1 MTGRSRA
8 AARTGRVPLTGRHE
22 ELRAL
27 SDLVAG
33 VRDGMSA
40 ALVVVGEAGIGK
52 TTLLDHLA
60 ETSHD
65 LRVVRTA
72 GTESEARLGFAGLHR
87 LLRPFLDGLESL
99 PSPQY
104 EALASAFGMLAAPRA
119 DRYLVGMAALT
130 LLADAASIQPLLCL
144 VDDVQWL
151 DRESRDALAFVAR
164 RLGAEALGLVVAGR
178 EEPGGPG
185 AFEGL
190 ETLTVGG
197 LAGAQAHE
205 LLGHSVEGRVDA
217 AVAARIVAD
226 AGGNPLALLESAQAL
241 SPAHLAG
248 TTPLLEPLPVGAR
261 LENHFGR
268 LVGGLP
274 PETRTFLVLLS
285 AAPPED
291 ALLLWRAAAELG
303 VLAQAADAAV
313 SAGVLTGG
321 RLLEFRHPLIRSAVY
336 RSAAAGERRRVHAA
350 LAAVSDALRSPE
362 RRAWHRAEATVGLD
376 DEVADELVA
385 AAELARGRGGYA
397 ERAAL
402 LARAAQLSQAN
413 RAVRLVE
420 AARAHLVLGD
430 PATAQSLLAQ
440 AQPLLA
446 GGDTVLRARALL
458 TQATTDI
465 YFGRLAGLGSPLLA
479 AAGVVA
485 DTDRALAR
493 SILLEGLLAVLCGE
507 HDATARQELGVTI
520 LTSPALS
527 PLPPSPPALTAPV
540 GPAPV
545 GPASVGPASVRVPT
559 PPAVAT
565 NLPAA
570 PPPAARAP
578 APAPAPAPAILVPA
592 ARFAPTPTQR
602 ALVPTAPA
610 STAPAPAVDA
620 PPAEVSALTTP
631 TAVSP
636 FASPRATAPPV
647 AAPPAVTT
655 AVIPPPPE
663 PSALPSSADLLLEG
677 FALRMHGGYQAAL
690 PLLQAALA
698 ALERDTDVVGHGLRA
713 ATLALYA
720 AEEVWDET
728 GGAKAARLVEDH
740 ERAIGALGALRS
752 TLLVRSTWEIR
763 AGRFATATACLDEA
777 QDLAAVIGQHSPGLA
792 YRVELLAWSGQE
804 RAART
809 AADLLVRDLA
819 SRHAHGGLA
828 DWARNSLTVL
838 ELSLGHYVQ
847 AAAHARV
854 TFDADNPGGAP
865 RALPDL
871 IEASTRSDD
880 RPTARQ
886 ALTRL
891 EERAL
896 PAGTPWALGLLE
908 RCRALVSADDDRTE
922 PHFARSLTLLDRTQ
936 VRTELA
942 RTHLLYGEW
951 LRRRKRRTDARTQL
965 GHAYRMFTDMGAAAF
980 AERARTELLAT
991 GAHPRKRAG
1000 RSPHD
1005 LTEHDLT
1012 PQERRIATLAAHGTT
1027 NTEIATRLFITQS
1040 TVEYHLNKIFR
1051 KLDITSRR
1059 QLNSLLTSEN

>member
-8 AARTGRVPLTGRHE
+8 GARTRRVPLTGRHE

-60 ETSHD
+60 ETSDD

-99 PSPQY
+99 PAPQY

-130 LLADAASIQPLLCL
+130 LLADAASAQPLLCL

-248 TTPLLEPLPVGAR
+248 TAPLLEPLPVGAR

-268 LVGGLP
+268 LVRDLP

-303 VLAQAADAAV
+303 VFAQAADAAV

-321 RLLEFRHPLIRSAVY
+321 PLLEFRHPLIRSAVY
-336 RSAAAGERRRVHAA
+336 RSAPAGERRRVHAA
-350 LAAVSDALRSPE
+350 LAAVSDALRNPE

-420 AARAHLVLGD
+420 AARAHLVMGD

-446 GGDTVLRARALL
+446 GGDAVLRASALL

-465 YFGRLAGLGSPLLA
+465 YFGRLAGLESPLLA

-485 DTDRALAR
+485 DMDRALAR
-493 SILLEGLLAVLCGE
+493 SIMLEGLLAVLCGE
-507 HDATARQELGVTI
+507 HDATTRQELGVTI

-527 PLPPSPPALTAPV
+527 PLAPSPPALPALPAPAGSAPV
-540 GPAPV
+540 V
-545 GPASVGPASVRVPT
+545 VPT

-565 NLPAA
+565 NLPTAT
-570 PPPAARAP
+570 PPTLVPPALFAPTVTPRALVPAAP
-578 APAPAPAPAILVPA
+578 APAALASAVVAPSAKA
-592 ARFAPTPTQR
+592 
-602 ALVPTAPA
+602 
-610 STAPAPAVDA
+610 
-620 PPAEVSALTTP
+620 SALTTP
-631 TAVSP
+631 TVASP
-636 FASPRATAPPV
+636 FTTPRAAAPPV

-655 AVIPPPPE
+655 AVVPAAPE

-728 GGAKAARLVEDH
+728 GGAEAARLVEAH

-752 TLLVRSTWEIR
+752 TLLVRSTWELR

-777 QDLAAVIGQHSPGLA
+777 QDLAAVIGQPAPGLA

-804 RAART
+804 PAART

-880 RPTARQ
+880 RPMARR

-922 PHFARSLTLLDRTQ
+922 PHFAQSLHLLDRTQ

>member
-27 SDLVAG
+27 SDLAAG

-130 LLADAASIQPLLCL
+130 LLADAASAQPLLCL

-350 LAAVSDALRSPE
+350 LAAVSDALRNPE

-397 ERAAL
+397 ERAAF

-540 GPAPV
+540 GPA
-545 GPASVGPASVRVPT
+545 SVRVPT

-570 PPPAARAP
+570 PPPA
-578 APAPAPAPAILVPA
+578 APAPAILVPA

-610 STAPAPAVDA
+610 STAPAPAPAVDA

-631 TAVSP
+631 TAVSA
-636 FASPRATAPPV
+636 FAAPRAAAPPVAAPPV

-655 AVIPPPPE
+655 AVGPPPPE
-663 PSALPSSADLLLEG
+663 PAALASSADLLLEG

-763 AGRFATATACLDEA
+763 AGRFTTATACLDEA

-804 RAART
+804 PAART

-891 EERAL
+891 EARAL

>member
-8 AARTGRVPLTGRHE
+8 GARTRRVPLTGRHE
-22 ELRAL
+22 ELRVL

-60 ETSHD
+60 ETSND

-99 PSPQY
+99 PAPQH

-130 LLADAASIQPLLCL
+130 LLADAASARPLLCL

-226 AGGNPLALLESAQAL
+226 AGGNPLALMESAQAL

-248 TTPLLEPLPVGAR
+248 TAPLLEPLPVGAR

-268 LVGGLP
+268 LVRGLP

-303 VLAQAADAAV
+303 VFAQAADAAV

-336 RSAAAGERRRVHAA
+336 RSAPAGERRRVHAA
-350 LAAVSDALRSPE
+350 LAAVSDALRNPE

-420 AARAHLVLGD
+420 AARAHLVMGD

-493 SILLEGLLAVLCGE
+493 SILLEGLLAVLCGV
-507 HDATARQELGVTI
+507 HDATTREELGVTI

-527 PLPPSPPALTAPV
+527 PLAPSPSAL
-540 GPAPV
+540 PAPV
-545 GPASVGPASVRVPT
+545 VVPT

-570 PPPAARAP
+570 TPPTLAPPALFAQTVTPRALVPAAP
-578 APAPAPAPAILVPA
+578 APA
-592 ARFAPTPTQR
+592 
-602 ALVPTAPA
+602 AL
-610 STAPAPAVDA
+610 APAVVA
-620 PPAEVSALTTP
+620 PSAEASAVTTLTV
-631 TAVSP
+631 ASP
-636 FASPRATAPPV
+636 FAAPRAAAPPV

-655 AVIPPPPE
+655 AVVPAAPE
-663 PSALPSSADLLLEG
+663 PAALPSSADLLLEG

-728 GGAKAARLVEDH
+728 GGAEAARLVEAH

-752 TLLVRSTWEIR
+752 TLLVRSTWELR

-777 QDLAAVIGQHSPGLA
+777 QDLAAVIGQPSPGLA

-804 RAART
+804 SAART
-809 AADLLVRDLA
+809 AADLLVRDFA

-871 IEASTRSDD
+871 IEASTRSGD

-908 RCRALVSADDDRTE
+908 RCRALVSADHDRTE
-922 PHFARSLTLLDRTQ
+922 RHFAQSLTLLDRTQ

-1012 PQERRIATLAAHGTT
+1012 PQERRIATLAAHGST

>member
-1 MTGRSRA
+1 MTGHSRA
-8 AARTGRVPLTGRHE
+8 GARTRRVPLTGRHE
-22 ELRAL
+22 ELRVL
-27 SDLVAG
+27 SGLVAG

-60 ETSHD
+60 ETSTD

-87 LLRPFLDGLESL
+87 LLRPFLDGLEAL
-99 PSPQY
+99 PAPQH

-119 DRYLVGMAALT
+119 DRYLVGMAVLT
-130 LLADAASIQPLLCL
+130 LLADAASARPLLCL

-178 EEPGGPG
+178 EEPGEPD

-226 AGGNPLALLESAQAL
+226 AGGNPLALMESAQAL

-248 TTPLLEPLPVGAR
+248 TAPLLEPLPVGAR

-268 LVGGLP
+268 LVRGLP

-303 VLAQAADAAV
+303 VFAQAADAAV

-336 RSAAAGERRRVHAA
+336 RSAAAGERRRVHAV
-350 LAAVSDALRSPE
+350 LAAVSDAVRHPE

-376 DEVADELVA
+376 DQVADELVA

-397 ERAAL
+397 ERATL
-402 LARAAQLSQAN
+402 LARAAELSQAN

-446 GGDTVLRARALL
+446 GGDTVLRARALH

-493 SILLEGLLAVLCGE
+493 SILMEGLLAVLCGE
-507 HDATARQELGVTI
+507 HDARTREELGVTI
-520 LTSPALS
+520 LASPALS
-527 PLPPSPPALTAPV
+527 PLAPSPPALTAPIV
-540 GPAPV
+540 
-545 GPASVGPASVRVPT
+545 VPT
-559 PPAVAT
+559 PPAVAA
-565 NLPAA
+565 LLPSPPAPAPSAQAPAA
-570 PPPAARAP
+570 PVPLGLSAPTAPPRAP
-578 APAPAPAPAILVPA
+578 APA
-592 ARFAPTPTQR
+592 
-602 ALVPTAPA
+602 APA
-610 STAPAPAVDA
+610 SAVVA
-620 PPAEVSALTTP
+620 PPASTSALTTL
-631 TAVSP
+631 TVASP
-636 FASPRATAPPV
+636 F
-647 AAPPAVTT
+647 AAPPAAAPTDAPT
-655 AVIPPPPE
+655 AVVPPTRG
-663 PSALPSSADLLLEG
+663 PSALPSSADLILEG

-690 PLLQAALA
+690 PVLQAALA
-698 ALERDTDVVGHGLRA
+698 ALERDTDVVGHGLSA
-713 ATLALYA
+713 AILALYA
-720 AEEVWDET
+720 AEEVWDEN
-728 GGAKAARLVEDH
+728 GGAEAARLVEAH
-740 ERAIGALGALRS
+740 ERTIGALGALRS
-752 TLLVRSTWEIR
+752 TLVVRSTWELR

-777 QDLAAVIGQHSPGLA
+777 QDLAAVIGQPSPGLA
-792 YRVELLAWSGQE
+792 YRVEFLAWSGQE
-804 RAART
+804 PAART

-838 ELSLGHYVQ
+838 ELSLGHYAQ

-871 IEASTRSDD
+871 IEASTRCGD

-896 PAGTPWALGLLE
+896 SAGTPWALGLLA
-908 RCRALVSADDDRTE
+908 RCRALVSADGDLAE
-922 PHFARSLTLLDRTQ
+922 PHFARSLTLFDRTQ

-951 LRRRKRRTDARTQL
+951 LRRRRRRTDARTQL

-1005 LTEHDLT
+1005 PTAHDLT

-1027 NTEIATRLFITQS
+1027 NSEIATRLFITQS

-1059 QLNSLLTSEN
+1059 QLKSLLTSED

>member
-1 MTGRSRA
+1 
-8 AARTGRVPLTGRHE
+8 
-22 ELRAL
+22 
-27 SDLVAG
+27 
-33 VRDGMSA
+33 
-40 ALVVVGEAGIGK
+40 
-52 TTLLDHLA
+52 
-60 ETSHD
+60 
-65 LRVVRTA
+65 
-72 GTESEARLGFAGLHR
+72 
-87 LLRPFLDGLESL
+87 
-99 PSPQY
+99 
-104 EALASAFGMLAAPRA
+104 
-119 DRYLVGMAALT
+119 MAALT
-130 LLADAASIQPLLCL
+130 LLADAASAQPLLCL

-178 EEPGGPG
+178 DEPGGPG

-350 LAAVSDALRSPE
+350 LAAVSDALRNPE

-402 LARAAQLSQAN
+402 LARAAQLSQGN

-540 GPAPV
+540 GPA
-545 GPASVGPASVRVPT
+545 SVGPASVMVPT

-565 NLPAA
+565 KPPAAA
-570 PPPAARAP
+570 PPPAP
-578 APAPAPAPAILVPA
+578 APASAPAILVPA
-592 ARFAPTPTQR
+592 ARFAPTATPR
-602 ALVPTAPA
+602 ALVPAAPA
-610 STAPAPAVDA
+610 PTAPAPAPAPAVGA
-620 PPAEVSALTTP
+620 PPDEVSALTTP

-636 FASPRATAPPV
+636 FAAARAAAPPV

-655 AVIPPPPE
+655 AVVPPTPE
-663 PSALPSSADLLLEG
+663 PPALPSSADLLLEG
-677 FALRMHGGYQAAL
+677 FALRIHGGYQAAL

-728 GGAKAARLVEDH
+728 GGAEAARLVEAH

-752 TLLVRSTWEIR
+752 TLVVRSTWELR

-777 QDLAAVIGQHSPGLA
+777 QDLAAVIGQPSPGLA

-804 RAART
+804 SAART

-854 TFDADNPGGAP
+854 TFDADNAGGAP

-871 IEASTRSDD
+871 IEASTRCGD
-880 RPTARQ
+880 RPTARK

-908 RCRALVSADDDRTE
+908 RCRALVSADDDRAE
-922 PHFARSLTLLDRTQ
+922 PRFARSLTLLDRTQ

-951 LRRRKRRTDARTQL
+951 LRRRRRRTDARTQL

-1059 QLNSLLTSEN
+1059 QLNSLMTSEN

>member
-1 MTGRSRA
+1 MTGHSRA
-8 AARTGRVPLTGRHE
+8 GARTRRVPLTGRHE
-22 ELRAL
+22 ELRVL
-27 SDLVAG
+27 SDLVDG

-60 ETSHD
+60 GTSND
-65 LRVVRTA
+65 LRVVRIA

-99 PSPQY
+99 PAPQH
-104 EALASAFGMLAAPRA
+104 EALASAFGLLAAPRA

-130 LLADAASIQPLLCL
+130 LLADATSAQPLLCL

-178 EEPGGPG
+178 GEPDGAG

-205 LLGHSVEGRVDA
+205 LLGQSVEGRVDA

-248 TTPLLEPLPVGAR
+248 TAPLLEPLPVGAR

-268 LVGGLP
+268 LVRDLP

-321 RLLEFRHPLIRSAVY
+321 PLLEFRHPLIRSAVY
-336 RSAAAGERRRVHAA
+336 RSAPAGERRRVHAA
-350 LAAVSDALRSPE
+350 LAAVSDALRAPE

-402 LARAAQLSQAN
+402 LARAAQLSRAD

-446 GGDTVLRARALL
+446 GGDTVLRARALH
-458 TQATTDI
+458 TRATTDI

-485 DTDRALAR
+485 GTDRALAR
-493 SILLEGLLAVLCGE
+493 SLLMEGLLAVLCGE
-507 HDATARQELGVTI
+507 HDATAREELGVTI

-527 PLPPSPPALTAPV
+527 PLALSPPTPTPPALTAI
-540 GPAPV
+540 GSAPA
-545 GPASVGPASVRVPT
+545 ATS
-559 PPAVAT
+559 PAVA
-565 NLPAA
+565 
-570 PPPAARAP
+570 PPLA
-578 APAPAPAPAILVPA
+578 VP
-592 ARFAPTPTQR
+592 RT
-602 ALVPTAPA
+602 LVPTAA
-610 STAPAPAVDA
+610 RTAVGTAVVSPAPG
-620 PPAEVSALTTP
+620 P
-631 TAVSP
+631 SP
-636 FASPRATAPPV
+636 
-647 AAPPAVTT
+647 
-655 AVIPPPPE
+655 
-663 PSALPSSADLLLEG
+663 LPSSADLLLEG
-677 FALRMHGGYQAAL
+677 FALRMQGSYQAAL

-728 GGAKAARLVEDH
+728 GGARAARLVEAH
-740 ERAIGALGALRS
+740 ERAIGVLGALRS
-752 TLLVRSTWEIR
+752 TLVVRSTWELR

-777 QDLAAVIGQHSPGLA
+777 QDLAAVIGQPSPGLA

-804 RAART
+804 SAART

-847 AAAHARV
+847 AADHARV

-871 IEASTRSDD
+871 IEASTRCGD
-880 RPTARQ
+880 RPTARV
-886 ALTRL
+886 ALARL

-908 RCRALVSADDDRTE
+908 RCRALVSADHDGAE

-951 LRRRKRRTDARTQL
+951 LRRRRRRTDARTQL

-1000 RSPHD
+1000 RSPHG

-1012 PQERRIATLAAHGTT
+1012 PQERRIATLAARGTT
-1027 NTEIATRLFITQS
+1027 NAEIATRLFITQS

-1059 QLNSLLTSEN
+1059 QLNSLLTSET

>member
-1 MTGRSRA
+1 MTGHSRA
-8 AARTGRVPLTGRHE
+8 GARTRRVPLTGRHE
-22 ELRAL
+22 ELRVL

-60 ETSHD
+60 ETSDD

-87 LLRPFLDGLESL
+87 LLRPFLDGLDSL
-99 PSPQY
+99 PAPQH

-130 LLADAASIQPLLCL
+130 LLADATSAQPLLCL

-178 EEPGGPG
+178 EEPDGPG
-185 AFEGL
+185 AFEGV

-205 LLGHSVEGRVDA
+205 LLGHSVEGWVDA

-226 AGGNPLALLESAQAL
+226 AGGNPLALMESAQAL

-248 TTPLLEPLPVGAR
+248 TAPLLEPLPVGAR

-268 LVGGLP
+268 LVRGLP

-336 RSAAAGERRRVHAA
+336 RSAPADERRRVHAA
-350 LAAVSDALRSPE
+350 LAAVSDGLRNPE

-402 LARAAQLSQAN
+402 LARAAQLSRAD

-430 PATAQSLLAQ
+430 PAAAQSLLAQ

-446 GGDTVLRARALL
+446 GGDPVLRARALH
-458 TQATTDI
+458 TRATTDI

-485 DTDRALAR
+485 ETDRALAR
-493 SILLEGLLAVLCGE
+493 SILMEGLLAVLCGE
-507 HDATARQELGVTI
+507 HDATTREELGVTI
-520 LTSPALS
+520 LTSPALT
-527 PLPPSPPALTAPV
+527 PLAPSPSAPTEPA
-540 GPAPV
+540 G
-545 GPASVGPASVRVPT
+545 SV
-559 PPAVAT
+559 PAV
-565 NLPAA
+565 LSA
-570 PPPAARAP
+570 PPGAA
-578 APAPAPAPAILVPA
+578 V
-592 ARFAPTPTQR
+592 
-602 ALVPTAPA
+602 
-610 STAPAPAVDA
+610 
-620 PPAEVSALTTP
+620 
-631 TAVSP
+631 
-636 FASPRATAPPV
+636 
-647 AAPPAVTT
+647 
-655 AVIPPPPE
+655 PPPPE

-677 FALRMHGGYQAAL
+677 FALRMHGGYRAAL

-728 GGAKAARLVEDH
+728 GGAEAARLVEAH

-752 TLLVRSTWEIR
+752 TLVVRSTWELR

-777 QDLAAVIGQHSPGLA
+777 QDLAAVIGQPSPGLA

-804 RAART
+804 SAART

-871 IEASTRSDD
+871 IEAATRCGD
-880 RPTARQ
+880 RATARQ
-886 ALTRL
+886 ALARL

-908 RCRALVSADDDRTE
+908 RCRALVSAGHDRAE
-922 PHFARSLTLLDRTQ
+922 PHFAQSLALLDLTQ
-936 VRTELA
+936 VRTDLA

-951 LRRRKRRTDARTQL
+951 LRRRRRRTDARTQL

-980 AERARTELLAT
+980 AERARAELLAT
-991 GAHPRKRAG
+991 GAHPRKRTG

-1059 QLNSLLTSEN
+1059 QLNSLLSSEN

>member
-8 AARTGRVPLTGRHE
+8 GARTRRVPLTGRQE
-22 ELRAL
+22 ELRVL

-60 ETSHD
+60 ETSND

-99 PSPQY
+99 PAPQH

-130 LLADAASIQPLLCL
+130 LLADAASARPLLCL

-164 RLGAEALGLVVAGR
+164 RLGAEGLGLVVAGR

-205 LLGHSVEGRVDA
+205 LLGHSVEGQVDA

-226 AGGNPLALLESAQAL
+226 AGGNPLALMESAQAL

-248 TTPLLEPLPVGAR
+248 TAPLLEPLPVGAR

-268 LVGGLP
+268 LVRGLP
-274 PETRTFLVLLS
+274 SETRTFLVLLS
-285 AAPPED
+285 AAPLED

-336 RSAAAGERRRVHAA
+336 RSAPAGERRRVHAA
-350 LAAVSDALRSPE
+350 LAAVSDPLRNPE

-402 LARAAQLSQAN
+402 LARAAQLSHAN

-465 YFGRLAGLGSPLLA
+465 YFGRLAGLESPLLA

-493 SILLEGLLAVLCGE
+493 SIMLEGLLAVLCGE
-507 HDATARQELGVTI
+507 HDATTRQELGVTI

-527 PLPPSPPALTAPV
+527 PLAPSPPAL
-540 GPAPV
+540 PAPV
-545 GPASVGPASVRVPT
+545 GSAPVVVPT
-559 PPAVAT
+559 PPAVTT

-570 PPPAARAP
+570 TPPTLAP
-578 APAPAPAPAILVPA
+578 S
-592 ARFAPTPTQR
+592 ARFAPTVTPR
-602 ALVPTAPA
+602 ALVPA
-610 STAPAPAVDA
+610 APAPAA
-620 PPAEVSALTTP
+620 LPPAVVAPSAEASALTTL
-631 TAVSP
+631 TVASP
-636 FASPRATAPPV
+636 FATPRVAT
-647 AAPPAVTT
+647 PPAVTT
-655 AVIPPPPE
+655 AVVPPTPE

-690 PLLQAALA
+690 PLLQGALA
-698 ALERDTDVVGHGLRA
+698 ALERDTDVVGHGIRA

-728 GGAKAARLVEDH
+728 GGAEAARLVEAH

-752 TLLVRSTWEIR
+752 TLVVRSTWELR

-777 QDLAAVIGQHSPGLA
+777 QDLAAVIGQPSPGLA

-804 RAART
+804 SEART
-809 AADLLVRDLA
+809 AAALLVRDLA
-819 SRHAHGGLA
+819 SRHANGGLA

-871 IEASTRSDD
+871 IEASTRCGD

-908 RCRALVSADDDRTE
+908 RCRALVSADHDRAE
-922 PHFARSLTLLDRTQ
+922 PHFAQSLNLFDRTQ

-1012 PQERRIATLAAHGTT
+1012 PQERRIATLAAHGST

-1059 QLNSLLTSEN
+1059 QLNSLLISEN

>member
-1 MTGRSRA
+1 MTGHSRA
-8 AARTGRVPLTGRHE
+8 GARPHRVPLTGRHE
-22 ELRAL
+22 ELRVL

-52 TTLLDHLA
+52 TTLLDHVA
-60 ETSHD
+60 ETSAD

-72 GTESEARLGFAGLHR
+72 GAESEERLGFAGLHR

-99 PSPQY
+99 PSPQH
-104 EALASAFGMLAAPRA
+104 EALASAFGLLAAPRA

-130 LLADAASIQPLLCL
+130 LLADAATVQPLLCL

-205 LLGHSVEGRVDA
+205 LLGHSVQGRVDA

-226 AGGNPLALLESAQAL
+226 AGGNPLALMESAQAL

-248 TTPLLEPLPVGAR
+248 TAPLLEPLPVGAR

-268 LVGGLP
+268 LVRSLP
-274 PETRTFLVLLS
+274 PETRTFLILLS

-291 ALLLWRAAAELG
+291 TLLLWRAAAELG
-303 VLAQAADAAV
+303 VFAQAADAAV

-336 RSAAAGERRRVHAA
+336 RSAPAGERRRVHAA
-350 LAAVSDALRSPE
+350 LAAVSDALRDPE

-402 LARAAQLSQAN
+402 LARAAQLSRAD

-430 PATAQSLLAQ
+430 PVAAQSLLAQ

-446 GGDTVLRARALL
+446 GGDTVLRARALH
-458 TQATTDI
+458 TRATTDI

-493 SILLEGLLAVLCGE
+493 SILVEGLLAVLCGE
-507 HDATARQELGVTI
+507 HDATAREELGMTI

-527 PLPPSPPALTAPV
+527 PLTPSPPVPSLPV
-540 GPAPV
+540 PSLPAP
-545 GPASVGPASVRVPT
+545 ALAL
-559 PPAVAT
+559 AT
-565 NLPAA
+565 
-570 PPPAARAP
+570 AP
-578 APAPAPAPAILVPA
+578 APAPETLRAAPPSAV
-592 ARFAPTPTQR
+592 
-602 ALVPTAPA
+602 
-610 STAPAPAVDA
+610 STAVA
-620 PPAEVSALTTP
+620 PPAS
-631 TAVSP
+631 
-636 FASPRATAPPV
+636 
-647 AAPPAVTT
+647 
-655 AVIPPPPE
+655 E
-663 PSALPSSADLLLEG
+663 PSTLPSSADLLLEG
-677 FALRMHGGYQAAL
+677 FALRMHRGYRAAL

-728 GGAKAARLVEDH
+728 GGAAAARLVEAH
-740 ERAIGALGALRS
+740 ERSNGTLGALRS
-752 TLLVRSTWEIR
+752 TLVVRSTWELR
-763 AGRFATATACLDEA
+763 AGRFAAATACLDEA
-777 QDLAAVIGQHSPGLA
+777 QDLAAVIGQPSPGLA
-792 YRVELLAWSGQE
+792 FRVELLAWSGQE
-804 RAART
+804 SSART
-809 AADLLVRDLA
+809 AADLLVHDLA
-819 SRHAHGGLA
+819 DRHANGGLA

-838 ELSLGHYVQ
+838 ELSLGHYVK

-871 IEASTRSDD
+871 IEASTRCDD
-880 RPTARQ
+880 SPTARQ

-891 EERAL
+891 EGRAL
-896 PAGTPWALGLLE
+896 AAGTPWALGLLE
-908 RCRALVSADDDRTE
+908 RCRALVSAGDDRAE
-922 PHFARSLTLLDRTQ
+922 PHFAQSLALLDRTQ
-936 VRTELA
+936 VRTDLA

-965 GHAYRMFTDMGAAAF
+965 GHAYRMFTDMGATAF

-991 GAHPRKRAG
+991 GAHPRKRSG

-1005 LTEHDLT
+1005 LTDHDLT
-1012 PQERRIATLAAHGTT
+1012 PQERRIATLAAQGTT

-1059 QLNSLLTSEN
+1059 QLNSMLTSED

>member
-8 AARTGRVPLTGRHE
+8 GARTRRVPLTGRHE

-60 ETSHD
+60 ETSDD

-99 PSPQY
+99 PAPQY

-130 LLADAASIQPLLCL
+130 LLADAASAQPLLCL

-248 TTPLLEPLPVGAR
+248 TAPLLEPLPVGAR

-268 LVGGLP
+268 LVRDLP

-303 VLAQAADAAV
+303 VFAQAADAAV

-321 RLLEFRHPLIRSAVY
+321 PLLEFRHPLIRSAVY
-336 RSAAAGERRRVHAA
+336 RSAPAGERRRVHAA
-350 LAAVSDALRSPE
+350 LAAVSDALRNPE

-420 AARAHLVLGD
+420 AARAHLVMGD

-446 GGDTVLRARALL
+446 GGDAVLRASALL

-465 YFGRLAGLGSPLLA
+465 YFGRLAGLESPLLA

-485 DTDRALAR
+485 DMDRALAR
-493 SILLEGLLAVLCGE
+493 SIMLEGLLAVLCGE
-507 HDATARQELGVTI
+507 HDATTRQELGVTI

-527 PLPPSPPALTAPV
+527 PLAPSPPAL
-540 GPAPV
+540 PAPV
-545 GPASVGPASVRVPT
+545 VVPT

-570 PPPAARAP
+570 TPQTLAPPALFAPTVTPRALVPAAP
-578 APAPAPAPAILVPA
+578 APAALASAVVAPSAEASALI
-592 ARFAPTPTQR
+592 TPT
-602 ALVPTAPA
+602 VTSPF
-610 STAPAPAVDA
+610 
-620 PPAEVSALTTP
+620 TTP
-631 TAVSP
+631 
-636 FASPRATAPPV
+636 RAAAPPV

-655 AVIPPPPE
+655 AVVPAAPE

-690 PLLQAALA
+690 PLLQTALV

-728 GGAKAARLVEDH
+728 GGAEAARLVEAH

-752 TLLVRSTWEIR
+752 TLLVRSTWELR

-777 QDLAAVIGQHSPGLA
+777 QDLAAVIGQPSPGLA

-804 RAART
+804 PAART

-847 AAAHARV
+847 AAAHARI

-871 IEASTRSDD
+871 IEASTRSGD
-880 RPTARQ
+880 RPTARR

-922 PHFARSLTLLDRTQ
+922 PHFARSLNLLDRTQ

>member
-8 AARTGRVPLTGRHE
+8 GARTLRVPLTGRHE

-52 TTLLDHLA
+52 TTLLDRLA

-99 PSPQY
+99 PAPQY
-104 EALASAFGMLAAPRA
+104 EALASAFGMLAAAPRA

-130 LLADAASIQPLLCL
+130 LLADASSVQPLLCL

-248 TTPLLEPLPVGAR
+248 TAPLLEPLPVGAR

-268 LVGGLP
+268 LVRGLP

-336 RSAAAGERRRVHAA
+336 RSAPAGERRRVHAA
-350 LAAVSDALRSPE
+350 LAAVSDALRNPE

-402 LARAAQLSQAN
+402 LARAAQLSQAD

-430 PATAQSLLAQ
+430 PATAHSLLAQ

-540 GPAPV
+540 GR
-545 GPASVGPASVRVPT
+545 ASVMVPT
-559 PPAVAT
+559 PPTEAV
-565 NLPAA
+565 NPPAV
-570 PPPAARAP
+570 PPPVP
-578 APAPAPAPAILVPA
+578 APPAPAPAILVPA
-592 ARFAPTPTQR
+592 ARFAPTVPPR
-602 ALVPTAPA
+602 ALVPAAPA
-610 STAPAPAVDA
+610 PTVPAPAVGA
-620 PPAEVSALTTP
+620 PPAAASALPTP
-631 TAVSP
+631 TVVPP
-636 FASPRATAPPV
+636 FATPR

-655 AVIPPPPE
+655 AAVPPPSE

-677 FALRMHGGYQAAL
+677 FALRMRGGYPAAL

-720 AEEVWDET
+720 AEEVWDEN
-728 GGAKAARLVEDH
+728 GGAQAARLVEDH

-752 TLLVRSTWEIR
+752 TLVVRSTWEIR
-763 AGRFATATACLDEA
+763 AGRFAAATACLDEA

-804 RAART
+804 PAARA

-880 RPTARQ
+880 RATARQ

-908 RCRALVSADDDRTE
+908 RCRALVSSDDDRTE

>member
-8 AARTGRVPLTGRHE
+8 AARTRQVPLTGRHE
-22 ELRAL
+22 ELRVL

-52 TTLLDHLA
+52 TTLLDRLA
-60 ETSHD
+60 ETSDD
-65 LRVVRTA
+65 LRVVRIA
-72 GTESEARLGFAGLHR
+72 GAESEALLGFAGLHR
-87 LLRPFLDGLESL
+87 LLRPFLNGLESL
-99 PSPQY
+99 PAPQH
-104 EALASAFGMLAAPRA
+104 EALAAAFGLLAAPRA

-130 LLADAASIQPLLCL
+130 LLADAASAQPLLCL

-151 DRESRDALAFVAR
+151 DRESCDALAFVAR

-178 EEPGGPG
+178 GEPGGQG
-185 AFEGL
+185 AFDGL
-190 ETLTVGG
+190 ETLAVGG

-205 LLGHSVEGRVDA
+205 LLGHSVRGRVDA

-226 AGGNPLALLESAQAL
+226 SGGNPLALMESAQAL

-248 TTPLLEPLPVGAR
+248 TAPLLEPLPVGAR

-268 LVGGLP
+268 LVQGLP
-274 PETRTFLVLLS
+274 AETRTFLVLLS

-303 VLAQAADAAV
+303 VFAQAADAAV

-321 RLLEFRHPLIRSAVY
+321 GLLEFRHPLIRSAVY
-336 RSAAAGERRRVHAA
+336 RSAPAGERRRVHAA
-350 LAAVSDALRSPE
+350 LAAVSDPLRDPE

-385 AAELARGRGGYA
+385 AAELARRRGGYA

-402 LARAAQLSQAN
+402 LARAAQLSRAD

-446 GGDTVLRARALL
+446 GGDSVLRARALH
-458 TQATTDI
+458 TRATTDI

-493 SILLEGLLAVLCGE
+493 SILVEGLLAVLCGE
-507 HDATARQELGVTI
+507 HDATAREELGVTI

-527 PLPPSPPALTAPV
+527 PLAASPPALTVPAGPTQVGSVPAGSLPAGSVPV
-540 GPAPV
+540 GSVPAGSVPAGPAPV
-545 GPASVGPASVRVPT
+545 GSDTVVV
-559 PPAVAT
+559 
-565 NLPAA
+565 
-570 PPPAARAP
+570 P
-578 APAPAPAPAILVPA
+578 APAALSAP
-592 ARFAPTPTQR
+592 
-602 ALVPTAPA
+602 
-610 STAPAPAVDA
+610 
-620 PPAEVSALTTP
+620 
-631 TAVSP
+631 
-636 FASPRATAPPV
+636 
-647 AAPPAVTT
+647 
-655 AVIPPPPE
+655 IPG

-677 FALRMHGGYQAAL
+677 FALRMRGGYRAAL

-728 GGAKAARLVEDH
+728 GGAEAARLVEAH
-740 ERAIGALGALRS
+740 ERSIGTLGALRS
-752 TLLVRSTWEIR
+752 TLVVRSTWEIR
-763 AGRFATATACLDEA
+763 AGRFASATACLDEA
-777 QDLAAVIGQHSPGLA
+777 QDLAAVIGQPSPGLA
-792 YRVELLAWSGQE
+792 FRVELLAWSGQE
-804 RAART
+804 SATRT

-819 SRHAHGGLA
+819 SRHANGGLA

-838 ELSLGHYVQ
+838 ELSLGNYVR

-871 IEASTRSDD
+871 VEASTRCGD
-880 RPTARQ
+880 PLTARQ

-891 EERAL
+891 EGRAL

-908 RCRALVSADDDRTE
+908 RCRALVSADDDRAAS
-922 PHFARSLTLLDRTQ
+922 HFGRSLVLLGRTQ
-936 VRTELA
+936 VRTDLA

-951 LRRRKRRTDARTQL
+951 LRRRRRRTEARTQL

-991 GAHPRKRAG
+991 GAHPRKRSG

-1027 NTEIATRLFITQS
+1027 NNEIATRLFITQS

-1059 QLNSLLTSEN
+1059 QLTSLLDSEN